1 MTDTQQQGVMAM
13 VKIDGGKVKQLREQ
27 KGLTQLYVATV
38 VQVTTDTISRWE
50 NKRYP
55 TIKKE
60 NGIRLAEALEVEI
73 DEILETTEE
82 DEEIP
87 ESPSGPDPDAAIP
100 QTLPR
105 SPRLLLFFV
114 VIACAA
120 VVALAT
126 GWFYLRKTPPLEI
139 TARRILPDQ
148 CTEGQP
154 FPVTIEVTG
163 NTSTPLAV
171 IVKEQIPEGMSI
183 QATEPPLPAS
193 STKNDTLKWLQKI
206 EGKVLFTYIA
216 TLSRPLAQNQKI
228 IGSVAAGNDTG
239 APVDVTGNNS
249 IQVGTH
255 HWADSDGDNVISDK
269 EILTVYD
276 QYGDLEK
283 LGMDIDLIEE
293 IWLGSGYRWDVKKQ
307 KYEILP

>member
-1 MTDTQQQGVMAM
+1 M
-13 VKIDGGKVKQLREQ
+13 VRIDGGKVKQLREQ

-60 NGIRLAEALEVEI
+60 NAIRLAEALEVEI
-73 DEILETTEE
+73 DEILETVAE
-82 DEEIP
+82 DEEVP
-87 ESPSGPDPDAAIP
+87 EPSALPGPDTAPP
-100 QTLPR
+100 PNLPR
-105 SPRLLLFFV
+105 YSRLLLVFMIV
-114 VIACAA
+114 CALLTA
-120 VVALAT
+120 VVS
-126 GWFYLRKTPPLEI
+126 GWVYLRKKQPLEI
-139 TARRILPDQ
+139 TARRILPGQ

-163 NTSTPLAV
+163 NTTAPLAV
-171 IVKEQIPEGMSI
+171 IVKEQVPDGMSI

-193 STKNDTLKWLQKI
+193 ITKSDTLKWLQKI
-206 EGKVLFTYIA
+206 EGRVLFTYIA
-216 TLSRPLAQNQKI
+216 TLSRPLADGQSL
-228 IGSVAAGNDTG
+228 IGSVAAGNSTG
-239 APVDVTGNNS
+239 EPVGVTGNSS

-283 LGMDIDLIEE
+283 LGIDVDLIEE
-293 IWLGSGYRWDVKKQ
+293 IWLGSGYSWNGKKK